1 MKTIT
6 QQLQN
11 YKNKTSWP
19 VLNFVEEKDP
29 GGSGPPSSFVAP

>member
-1 MKTIT
+1 MKTIA

-19 VLNFVEEKDP
+19 VLKFCGGKGP
-29 GGSGPPSSFVAP
+29 GWVWPS